1 MNKTVI
7 SQLQF
12 KHGING
18 INVNNQKEYY
28 ARITPDLKSIE
39 KIEKV
44 IYQVIWLINMEWN
57 MWERRLYLF

>member
-7 SQLQF
+7 FQLQF
-12 KHGING
+12 KYGING

>member
-7 SQLQF
+7 FQLQF
-12 KHGING
+12 KYGING

-44 IYQVIWLINMEWN
+44 IYQVILLINME
-57 MWERRLYLF
+57 